1 MLKFVLKI
9 KSNPF
14 KKKNN
19 NNNNR
24 KEDHQPKMK
33 ASL

>member
-19 NNNNR
+19 NNNR

>member
-14 KKKNN
+14 KKNN

-24 KEDHQPKMK
+24 KENHQPKMK

>member
-1 MLKFVLKI
+1 MLKFVLNI

-14 KKKNN
+14 KKKN

>member
-19 NNNNR
+19 NNNR
-24 KEDHQPKMK
+24 KENHQPKMK
-33 ASL
+33 VSL

>member
-19 NNNNR
+19 NNNR
-24 KEDHQPKMK
+24 KENHQPKMK